1 MVLIM
6 VIEALRVVVHQADV
20 GVSLVIIIIVIN
32 DWDSL
37 GLLRSL
43 NLPILLRTGWLLRGR
58 TGILAIVLITRLFG
72 VVFLV
77 IILEVVLFFFVLIV
91 VFGLGTLC
99 LLLWR

>member
-1 MVLIM
+1 M
-6 VIEALRVVVHQADV
+6 VIEVLRIVVHQADV
-20 GVSLVIIIIVIN
+20 GVSLVIVIIVID

-37 GLLRSL
+37 GLLGSL
-43 NLPILLRTGWLLRGR
+43 DLPILLRTSWLLRGR

-77 IILEVVLFFFVLIV
+77 IFLEIVLFFFFVLIV
-91 VFGLGTLC
+91 VFRLGTLR

>member
-1 MVLIM
+1 M

-20 GVSLVIIIIVIN
+20 GVSLVILIIVIN

-37 GLLRSL
+37 GLLSSL
-43 NLPILLRTGWLLRGR
+43 DFPILLSTSWLLRGR

-77 IILEVVLFFFVLIV
+77 IFLEVVLFFFVLIV
-91 VFGLGTLC
+91 VFRLGTLC